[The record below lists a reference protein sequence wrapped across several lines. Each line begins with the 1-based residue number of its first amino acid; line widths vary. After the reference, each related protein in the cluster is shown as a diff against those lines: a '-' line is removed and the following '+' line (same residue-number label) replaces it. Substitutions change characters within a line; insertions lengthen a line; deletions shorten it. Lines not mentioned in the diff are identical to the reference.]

1 MQNVLN
7 LKQVS
12 FNGNILNSVNSKDIY
27 NYLQIK
33 TEYSHWIKRTIKKYD
48 FLNNEDYIIINVKND
63 VNPKNGGGRPEKE
76 YIVTLDMEKELS
88 MIANTKKGKQVRKY
102 FIEIEK
108 NKNNLILPQNY
119 TEALEH
125 LLITQKAK
133 EKLQIKNKEYKEIIS
148 NSIHSANEYTITNI
162 AKDIHITAKLLNK
175 MLLESKIQFINNNV
189 YCLYSRYA
197 SYGLTTLKEIK
208 NNKLNKTFL
217 TLRWTIKGKNFI
229 MKNLEKIIS
238 KCTKET
244 QKEYYKYID
253 KLIKIPNLRKNL
265 KNNL

>member
-1 MQNVLN
+1 MA
-7 LKQVS
+7 
-12 FNGNILNSVNSKDIY
+12 
-27 NYLQIK
+27 
-33 TEYSHWIKRTIKKYD
+33 
-48 FLNNEDYIIINVKND
+48 
-63 VNPKNGGGRPEKE
+63 
-76 YIVTLDMEKELS
+76 KELS
-88 MIANTKKGKQVRKY
+88 MIANTKKGKKAREH
-102 FIEIEK
+102 FIQIEK
-108 NKNNLILPQNY
+108 NENNLILPQNY

-125 LLITQKAK
+125 LLVSQKAK
-133 EKLQIKNKEYKEIIS
+133 EKLQTKNKEYKEIIS

-189 YCLYSRYA
+189 YCLYSKYA
-197 SYGLTTLKEIK
+197 CYGLTTLKEVK

-217 TLRWTIKGKNFI
+217 SLRWTVKGKNFI

-238 KCTKET
+238 KCSKET
-244 QKEYYKYID
+244 QKEYYRHID